1 MYAPYVTPTMELTVA
16 QPPPKPTK
24 PKKHPS
30 ARYFNLAA
38 VLYLLA
44 FQLALI
50 SIFVPWSEIDQTGS
64 ESETSISLWQVCVD
78 TNDHLNTFTCTNID
92 LDNTSHPAGTS
103 QKCHD
108 YIIATRVVT
117 ITATALALLG
127 LIMVA
132 ALLKKIWTK
141 TAMSIAGLSLVTEV
155 LALGCAIAAWACW
168 LVFGEENCLGVT
180 STFIPAWPIQGYTYG
195 FIIMCVASGLLLLG
209 LLVHCVGC
217 ASLKKPVY
225 VATPTLSAA
234 PAYPVV
240 SSSYPAYPS
249 YPAANTSPYMAPV
262 YTGY

>member
-16 QPPPKPTK
+16 QPPPKAAK

-30 ARYFNLAA
+30 ARYFSLAA
-38 VLYLLA
+38 GLYLLA
-44 FQLALI
+44 YLLALI
-50 SIFVPWSEIDQTGS
+50 SIFVPWSKIDQVNS
-64 ESETSISLWQVCVD
+64 TSDTWISLWSVCSD
-78 TNDHLNTFTCTNID
+78 QNDLLETYTCQNID

-103 QKCHD
+103 NKCHD
-108 YIIATRVVT
+108 YIVATRVVT
-117 ITATALALLG
+117 IIATALSLLG

-132 ALLKKIWTK
+132 ALLKKLWTK
-141 TAMSIAGLSLVTEV
+141 TAMSIAGLSLVTEA

-180 STFIPAWPIQGYTYG
+180 STLIPAWPIQGYTWG
-195 FIIMCVASGLLLLG
+195 FIIMCIASGLLLLG

-225 VATPTLSAA
+225 VATPTLTPAA
-234 PAYPVV
+234 TYPVV
-240 SSSYPAYPS
+240 NSYPSYPS